1 MAEPRQTRV
10 WRSEAVAGLGLLSPT
25 AIYAI
30 LLLAAPLAFIII
42 ASVLTDGYLT
52 IIPKLQFCNY
62 FGECASYKL
71 GTDGTLVVTQPYL
84 GAWSDPVLFSIM
96 MRSLFVS
103 ILVTAL
109 TVALAYPMA
118 YFISFNVAPAR
129 KGIWLFLITIPFWT
143 SYVIR
148 VFMWN
153 AILGFSGV
161 LNSVLLWLHIVDT
174 PLNMT
179 FTIQAMVITLAHSFA
194 PFAILPIYVALEK
207 IDRSLLE
214 AGQDLGESRFST
226 FLRVTLPLSMSGVVA
241 SVLIVFIPTIG
252 DYVTPKLV
260 GGAKFPMIANVI
272 EVLMLK
278 GDNKPLGSAIAVS
291 AMLIVG
297 LISVLFL
304 FANRRYLR
312 GPK

>member
-52 IIPKLQFCNY
+52 IIPKLQLCNY

-109 TVALAYPMA
+109 TVALAYR
-118 YFISFNVAPAR
+118 YWQAP
-129 KGIWLFLITIPFWT
+129 LQ
-143 SYVIR
+143 
-148 VFMWN
+148 
-153 AILGFSGV
+153 LG
-161 LNSVLLWLHIVDT
+161 
-174 PLNMT
+174 
-179 FTIQAMVITLAHSFA
+179 
-194 PFAILPIYVALEK
+194 
-207 IDRSLLE
+207 
-214 AGQDLGESRFST
+214 
-226 FLRVTLPLSMSGVVA
+226 
-241 SVLIVFIPTIG
+241 
-252 DYVTPKLV
+252 LV
-260 GGAKFPMIANVI
+260 GIAW
-272 EVLMLK
+272 LLC
-278 GDNKPLGSAIAVS
+278 S
-291 AMLIVG
+291 
-297 LISVLFL
+297 
-304 FANRRYLR
+304 
-312 GPK
+312 